1 MYTIFVFEFF
11 HRDPCGIWNH
21 AVKEFRDPQEF
32 EKLRDS
38 YEAVGRVVHVAKS
51 YQYNRFS

>member
-21 AVKEFRDPQEF
+21 AVKEFRKREDF
-32 EKLRDS
+32 ETLRDS
-38 YEAVGRVVHVAKS
+38 YEAVGRVVHVARS
-51 YQYNRFS
+51 YELVRFN